1 MNNMLFG
8 FKTIFEKF
16 FLKFTLIPSNINIVD
31 SIDSVDVADA
41 VDPVDV
47 ADAVDP
53 VDVAHAIDPVDV
65 AHAID
70 AVDVAH
76 AIDAV
81 DVADAINAVDVNDAV
96 DAINVQ
102 NTFTS
107 KQQLIEEAKIPIN
120 KSYSKWL
127 PLQQYPRMLQ
137 PVNIFCELTD
147 LQQMETNDFFALWY
161 GTDVLFN
168 RSTNDIIRY
177 NVMKGQA
184 IQQLVIRAKKMRAR
198 SKINDIYAE
207 VNELLR
213 LNAMKRGGSYREMCG
228 RHLQKLRALGKAAE
242 YLELDKYDY
251 KCTMHELFDR
261 APQIVKEANSL
272 KPVVKK
278 RPALCYRAAS
288 AAKKQRVE

>member
-1 MNNMLFG
+1 MLFG

-16 FLKFTLIPSNINIVD
+16 LLKFTLIPSNINIVD

-53 VDVAHAIDPVDV
+53 VDVN
-65 AHAID
+65 
-70 AVDVAH
+70 
-76 AIDAV
+76 
-81 DVADAINAVDVNDAV
+81 DAINP
-96 DAINVQ
+96 IHVQ
-102 NTFTS
+102 NTFTT
-107 KQQLIEEAKIPIN
+107 KQEIIEEAKIPKN

-137 PVNIFCELTD
+137 PVNNFCVKLTD
-147 LQQMETNDFFALWY
+147 LQEMKTGDLFALVNSSE
-161 GTDVLFN
+161 DFIS
-168 RSTNDIIRY
+168 RSSNAIIHH

-198 SKINDIYAE
+198 SKIGDVYAE
-207 VNELLR
+207 VNASLR
-213 LNAMKRGGSYREMCG
+213 QYAMKHGGSYKEMCK
-228 RHLQKLRALGKAAE
+228 RHQQKLRALGKAAQ
-242 YLELDKYDY
+242 YLELEKYDY

-272 KPVVKK
+272 KPVIEK
-278 RPALCYRAAS
+278 RPALRCRAAPV
-288 AAKKQRVE
+288 AKKQRVE